1 MKINPRPR
9 VPAFISLAASMV
21 LAVALL
27 VGCAA
32 ADPVDIDPTCE
43 GSLQDLIDDTA
54 PGAKVEAAGGCIYRE
69 AVAIRKPIIL
79 NASSGGSEIRGSEIW
94 HDAVWAQ
101 RGSTWVSSKAV
112 PSLTTD
118 SEWKCEPDS
127 RRCRWPEQ
135 VFVDGGQLTQVAP
148 GTTPDRGQFA
158 LDARRRVILG
168 ENPIAK
174 TVEVTV
180 RDHWVVGAPGGAGVT
195 IDGFTMKHAA
205 SDGILNSGNN
215 DWSVKNGD
223 YSYSHTSDVLLK
235 RATGSLVS
243 GNEIHHAGQKGVA
256 GNQVDLTLQ
265 GNEIYANNTEDFDSS
280 WNAGGVK
287 ISNPQTVTF
296 AGNTVYDNRGNGL
309 WLDVPTEDQVLV
321 VRDNRV
327 HHNDANGIRS
337 EVTDDDVQ
345 IYGNTVWE
353 NGWGRSGSN
362 GAGISVN
369 ASQNN
374 HVYDN
379 VVAWNKNGIRVMNP
393 RRTDVHPDETEYDYV
408 NNVEVDHN
416 DILMD
421 RPPEGAY
428 ALGWVQTNRVGNLY
442 DPAADNRG
450 HDNRYWYPVPE
461 GFQDRYAWDVDL
473 ASLGD
478 FNGTPGEEGGA
489 YLSDTEKDEV
499 VAANGI
505 PDTSRLPDTTPPSI
519 VITTPTEGATHVPD
533 QRVDARYS
541 CEDEEGGSGVA
552 SCQGPVANGAKIGTG
567 STGSY
572 DFTVTATDKAGNAT
586 SLTHVYTVAGGSC
599 SLDTFRDLLIALR
612 RTLTPSR

>member
-1 MKINPRPR
+1 
-9 VPAFISLAASMV
+9 
-21 LAVALL
+21 
-27 VGCAA
+27 
-32 ADPVDIDPTCE
+32 
-43 GSLQDLIDDTA
+43 
-54 PGAKVEAAGGCIYRE
+54 
-69 AVAIRKPIIL
+69 
-79 NASSGGSEIRGSEIW
+79 
-94 HDAVWAQ
+94 
-101 RGSTWVSSKAV
+101 
-112 PSLTTD
+112 
-118 SEWKCEPDS
+118 
-127 RRCRWPEQ
+127 
-135 VFVDGGQLTQVAP
+135 
-148 GTTPDRGQFA
+148 
-158 LDARRRVILG
+158 
-168 ENPIAK
+168 
-174 TVEVTV
+174 
-180 RDHWVVGAPGGAGVT
+180 
-195 IDGFTMKHAA
+195 
-205 SDGILNSGNN
+205 
-215 DWSVKNGD
+215 
-223 YSYSHTSDVLLK
+223 
-235 RATGSLVS
+235 VS

-353 NGWGRSGSN
+353 NGWGSQRLN

-461 GFQDRYAWDVDL
+461 GFRTA
-473 ASLGD
+473 
-478 FNGTPGEEGGA
+478 TPGTWISPRSAISTVPPGRKG
-489 YLSDTEKDEV
+489 V
-499 VAANGI
+499 
-505 PDTSRLPDTTPPSI
+505 PTSRIPRKMRWWRPTAYRTRRGSPTPPHRPSSSRRLPRGQ
-519 VITTPTEGATHVPD
+519 PTSPTRRSMLGTLARTK
-533 QRVDARYS
+533 RVV
-541 CEDEEGGSGVA
+541 GSGIL
-552 SCQGPVANGAKIGTG
+552 PGARGQR
-567 STGSY
+567 
-572 DFTVTATDKAGNAT
+572 
-586 SLTHVYTVAGGSC
+586 C
-599 SLDTFRDLLIALR
+599 
-612 RTLTPSR
+612 